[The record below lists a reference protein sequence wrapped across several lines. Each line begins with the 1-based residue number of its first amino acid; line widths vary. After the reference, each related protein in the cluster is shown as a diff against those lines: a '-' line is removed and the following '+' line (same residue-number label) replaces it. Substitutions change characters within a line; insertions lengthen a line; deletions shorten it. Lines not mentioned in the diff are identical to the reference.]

1 MAEEKTETG
10 AEETKSVSRRGF
22 LKVAAAGAAAAG
34 VAATA
39 PGILNGEMPL
49 SRVFSE
55 TPAKTGEPIVAY
67 IGDAATGEIV
77 LMAGEREVRVRDLGV
92 VSWFVRSF
100 AGL

>member
-1 MAEEKTETG
+1 MAEEKSETE
-10 AEETKSVSRRGF
+10 AEETRSVSRRGF

-49 SRVFSE
+49 AGLFGGA
-55 TPAKTGEPIVAY
+55 PAKGGGPIVAY

-77 LMAGEREVRVRDLGV
+77 LMAGEREVRVRDLGM

-100 AGL
+100 GGL